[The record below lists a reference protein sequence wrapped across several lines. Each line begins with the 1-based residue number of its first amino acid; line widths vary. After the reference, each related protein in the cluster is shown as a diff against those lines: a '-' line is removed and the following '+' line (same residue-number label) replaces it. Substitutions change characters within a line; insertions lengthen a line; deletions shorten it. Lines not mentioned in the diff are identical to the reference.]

1 MAAQFLEELGDY
13 ITDVQS
19 FLPFPRYEVHVHL
32 DDRTDLVQ
40 TVSVQGLG
48 GQLCEERGYFEDALA
63 VSWLFRGVVEGGR
76 REER

>member
-19 FLPFPRYEVHVHL
+19 FLPFPRYQVHVHL

-40 TVSVQGLG
+40 TISVQGLG

-63 VSWLFRGVVEGGR
+63 VSWLFRWVVEGGR